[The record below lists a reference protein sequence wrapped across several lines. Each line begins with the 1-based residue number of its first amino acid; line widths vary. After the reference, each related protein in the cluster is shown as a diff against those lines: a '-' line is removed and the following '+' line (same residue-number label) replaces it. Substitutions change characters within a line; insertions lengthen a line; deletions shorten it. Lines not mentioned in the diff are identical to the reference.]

1 MKNFI
6 YGSLFLALVGI
17 AVTLSS
23 CEKPENTITGF
34 RAAELGKLHNQYLEE
49 AIALHYENQE
59 LSVKEVLLKLDLE
72 LTIQQKEDIFDKLCS
87 KSSME
92 DFQTIS
98 TYLSISNVIYFHE
111 LNRLVDE
118 LSHYDVFDRELNQ
131 LSYKIKC

>member
-6 YGSLFLALVGI
+6 YGSLFLALIGI